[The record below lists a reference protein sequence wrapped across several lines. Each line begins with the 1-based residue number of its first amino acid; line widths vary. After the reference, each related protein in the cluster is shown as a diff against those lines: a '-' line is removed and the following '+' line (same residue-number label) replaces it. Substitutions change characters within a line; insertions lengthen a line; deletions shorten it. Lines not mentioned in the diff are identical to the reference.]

1 MSLGAAPANKA
12 EYAYGMY
19 APQRQWALYLAWSGD
34 GDGELGDSTRKEKA
48 CIIWGSIL
56 KMELGKALA
65 GLMQIVIQMHGIIVG
80 GDGIVLC

>member
-1 MSLGAAPANKA
+1 
-12 EYAYGMY
+12 MY
-19 APQRQWALYLAWSGD
+19 APQRQWALYLAWSSDGD

-65 GLMQIVIQMHGIIVG
+65 GLMQIIILRLSG
-80 GDGIVLC
+80 EVLP

>member
-19 APQRQWALYLAWSGD
+19 ASQRQWALYLAWRGD
-34 GDGELGDSTRKEKA
+34 GDGELADSIRKEKA

-56 KMELGKALA
+56 KMELEKASVC
-65 GLMQIVIQMHGIIVG
+65 LMQIVIQMHGIIVG
-80 GDGIVLC
+80 NDGIVLC